1 MKIIKLNKR
10 NNWKMNLSV
19 PTLLAMTFAWPTV
32 AAASSSSSSSFGVRR
47 IRVSPSSLASGVIVS
62 TVIRPNTLFHLGH
75 DGQEPL
81 HWHWHG
87 YDLHCAVTSRTVL
100 AAALRHR
107 GGHADYIGD
116 DDNDNDDTVPP
127 WENVVNDAE
136 NVADIVNHDQQQQQQ
151 HHKYQQQQQSQYP
164 PHPPWTNH
172 NFQQNQQQNMQ
183 HQRSSSAW
191 GGTNNNIMGDTNEPS
206 LPGGGTA
213 SATPFET
220 QYPSQQH
227 QHGMGGRGKLSS
239 PPSSSLSSSS
249 SLLLHQQ
256 QQQRQDTLPYPFSQQ
271 MSQQR
276 DQAQQCQQQ
285 QNLQQQLPSHHQQHQ
300 NHIHTQYP
308 PPPNLPGYNV
318 GGQRNDRRP
327 YHQQQ
332 QQQQVQ
338 QATTIHNAHHHRH
351 VNVPGGMPNIDIDE
365 DDEYFIDNNDNINDD
380 SDKEGEEEDVGGG
393 DNISLSPSEVESSS
407 SSMDLSQFDKDVI
420 FSGLK
425 RLYRKK
431 IRPLELSSKYGH
443 FHSPPLSPSDFDS
456 KPMVLLLGQYS
467 VGKTSFIRYLLGRD
481 FPGQRI
487 GPEPT
492 TDRFVAIVKGE
503 VGGDKI
509 IPGAALCSQAD
520 RPFRGLSS
528 FGNNF
533 LNRFEGVEMDSPI
546 LNNITLVDT
555 PGILSGQKQSIGR
568 NYDYEQVMKW
578 FAERADLIIIMFDAH
593 KLDISDELKRV
604 IELLKPHQDKVRVLL
619 NKADSV
625 STQQLMRVYG
635 ALMWSLG
642 KVMLTPEVCRVYMGS
657 FWGAPLKNREQA
669 ALLMR
674 ERQDLF
680 DDIARLPQNAVMRR
694 INELVKRAR
703 SVKVHAYIMHYL
715 RKQLPYTWGKRE
727 KQRRLIDR
735 LDREFV
741 MCARRYE
748 LPRGDFPELE
758 PFRQALL
765 EIKDLSEIHKLDKKM
780 VKEMD
785 KVFSVDIP
793 NLLLQAKF
801 HG

>member
-1 MKIIKLNKR
+1 M
-10 NNWKMNLSV
+10 M
-19 PTLLAMTFAWPTV
+19 P
-32 AAASSSSSSSFGVRR
+32 
-47 IRVSPSSLASGVIVS
+47 
-62 TVIRPNTLFHLGH
+62 
-75 DGQEPL
+75 
-81 HWHWHG
+81 
-87 YDLHCAVTSRTVL
+87 
-100 AAALRHR
+100 
-107 GGHADYIGD
+107 
-116 DDNDNDDTVPP
+116 
-127 WENVVNDAE
+127 
-136 NVADIVNHDQQQQQQ
+136 
-151 HHKYQQQQQSQYP
+151 
-164 PHPPWTNH
+164 
-172 NFQQNQQQNMQ
+172 
-183 HQRSSSAW
+183 
-191 GGTNNNIMGDTNEPS
+191 
-206 LPGGGTA
+206 
-213 SATPFET
+213 
-220 QYPSQQH
+220 
-227 QHGMGGRGKLSS
+227 S
-239 PPSSSLSSSS
+239 PPSSSGL
-249 SLLLHQQ
+249 
-256 QQQRQDTLPYPFSQQ
+256 
-271 MSQQR
+271 
-276 DQAQQCQQQ
+276 
-285 QNLQQQLPSHHQQHQ
+285 
-300 NHIHTQYP
+300 
-308 PPPNLPGYNV
+308 YN
-318 GGQRNDRRP
+318 
-327 YHQQQ
+327 
-332 QQQQVQ
+332 
-338 QATTIHNAHHHRH
+338 NAD
-351 VNVPGGMPNIDIDE
+351 NFDEE
-365 DDEYFIDNNDNINDD
+365 DDYLMDNNDDNINED
-380 SDKEGEEEDVGGG
+380 SDKEEERSGG
-393 DNISLSPSEVESSS
+393 DFTLAQTESSG
-407 SSMDLSQFDKDVI
+407 MDLSQFDKDII

-503 VGGDKI
+503 AGGDKI

-568 NYDYEQVMKW
+568 NYDYEQVMRW

-604 IELLKPHQDKVRVLL
+604 IELLKPHQDEVRVLL

>member
-1 MKIIKLNKR
+1 MSAVFSLIC
-10 NNWKMNLSV
+10 V
-19 PTLLAMTFAWPTV
+19 VVT
-32 AAASSSSSSSFGVRR
+32 ASSSLGPLPLPFARHQLNFGR
-47 IRVSPSSLASGVIVS
+47 ASMIKKDV
-62 TVIRPNTLFHLGH
+62 L
-75 DGQEPL
+75 
-81 HWHWHG
+81 
-87 YDLHCAVTSRTVL
+87 SRETGARMVESRDDVDCIECVL
-100 AAALRHR
+100 SDVLSAQLLLLR
-107 GGHADYIGD
+107 GGYADYVD
-116 DDNDNDDTVPP
+116 DDDYNWDEEQPEPQNFQAQEQGQGQQNSHHNIPQSQPP
-127 WENVVNDAE
+127 WQHHWDQSQQYNYPSQNEDASASNGDNEFVQNDA
-136 NVADIVNHDQQQQQQ
+136 DD
-151 HHKYQQQQQSQYP
+151 P
-164 PHPPWTNH
+164 PLP
-172 NFQQNQQQNMQ
+172 
-183 HQRSSSAW
+183 
-191 GGTNNNIMGDTNEPS
+191 GEPS
-206 LPGGGTA
+206 LPQYSPQGGPGMYGGN
-213 SATPFET
+213 P
-220 QYPSQQH
+220 QQH
-227 QHGMGGRGKLSS
+227 QRQK
-239 PPSSSLSSSS
+239 
-249 SLLLHQQ
+249 QT
-256 QQQRQDTLPYPFSQQ
+256 QQQRHQSYPHHQG
-271 MSQQR
+271 QQR
-276 DQAQQCQQQ
+276 MPPPNHRGQQYPPQQYGPP
-285 QNLQQQLPSHHQQHQ
+285 LQQRR
-300 NHIHTQYP
+300 YP
-308 PPPNLPGYNV
+308 PPPNFPGYGPGN
-318 GGQRNDRRP
+318 RP
-327 YHQQQ
+327 PSSSSK
-332 QQQQVQ
+332 
-338 QATTIHNAHHHRH
+338 IHDAHEFPHDMPPPGFDEEFTDYNADAQE
-351 VNVPGGMPNIDIDE
+351 MMEDE
-365 DDEYFIDNNDNINDD
+365 DDLPPDGTGGIELPTTG
-380 SDKEGEEEDVGGG
+380 SGQSSGGG
-393 DNISLSPSEVESSS
+393 
-407 SSMDLSQFDKDVI
+407 MDLSQFDKDVI

-492 TDRFVAIVKGE
+492 TDRFVAIMKGDS
-503 VGGDKI
+503 GDKI
-509 IPGAALCSQAD
+509 VPGAALCSQAD
-520 RPFRGLSS
+520 RPFRGLSP

-533 LNRFEGVEMDSPI
+533 LSRFEGVEMDSPI

-604 IELLKPHQDKVRVLL
+604 IELLKPHQDKMRVLL
-619 NKADSV
+619 NKADAI

-642 KVMLTPEVCRVYMGS
+642 KVMMTPEVCRVYMGS
-657 FWGAPLKNREQA
+657 FWGAPLKNKEQA
-669 ALLMR
+669 ALLTQ
-674 ERQDLF
+674 EKLDLF
-680 DDIARLPQNAVMRR
+680 NDIAQLPQNAVMRR

-703 SVKVHAYIMHYL
+703 SVKVHAYIIHYL

-765 EIKDLSEIHKLDKKM
+765 EIKDLSEVQKLDKKM

-793 NLLLQAKF
+793 NLLEAAKY
-801 HG
+801 H